1 MNFLILENKEEI
13 MQEYLSYLKEAG
25 HSILEFQSNIDLSLV
40 EAIIIRSKITVNS
53 ELLDSYPNLKYVC
66 RVWVGLDK
74 INVYE
79 CSNRWIKVLNTPW
92 ANSASVADLVLW
104 GILSLLRKT
113 SKKWTSLDDRF
124 QFFGENLENKKIWFI
139 GFGNIAKKV
148 QTRISRFPNNEF
160 FFFDPYIDSDIWNTK
175 KITDKSWIFA
185 NCDIISFHIPLTPET
200 ENFLWKDEF
209 SLLKNNAKIINTS
222 RWGIIDENELI
233 KFLSVNPNSGA
244 FLDTWEEEPEK
255 PKQELKELEN
265 CIITPHIGA
274 MTEESN
280 KNMHIFKEFIK
291 K

>member
-13 MQEYLSYLKEAG
+13 NLEYLSYLKEAG
-25 HSILEFQSNIDLSLV
+25 HSIFEFQSDIDLSLV

-53 ELLDSYPNLKYVC
+53 QLLDSYPNLKYVC
-66 RVWVGLDK
+66 RVWVGLDR
-74 INVYE
+74 INVSE

-92 ANSASVADLVLW
+92 ANSSSVADLVIW

-113 SKKWTSLDDRF
+113 SNKWDSLDDRF
-124 QFFGENLENKKIWFI
+124 KFFGENLENKKIWFI

-148 QTRISRFPNNEF
+148 QFRISWFPNNEF
-160 FFFDPYIDSDIWNTK
+160 FFFDPYIDSDIWEVK
-175 KITDKSWIFA
+175 KISDKNDILS

-200 ENFLWKDEF
+200 KNFLWKDEF
-209 SLLKNNAKIINTS
+209 LILKKNVKIINTS
-222 RWGIIDENELI
+222 RWGIIDEKELI
-233 KFLSVNPNSGA
+233 KFLSINPNSGA

-255 PKQELKELEN
+255 PKQKLKELEN